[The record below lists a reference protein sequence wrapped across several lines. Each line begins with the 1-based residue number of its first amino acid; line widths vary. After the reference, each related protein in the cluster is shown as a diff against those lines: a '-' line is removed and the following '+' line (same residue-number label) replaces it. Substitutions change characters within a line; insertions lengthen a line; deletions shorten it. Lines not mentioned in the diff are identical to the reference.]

1 MRGERRLLRT
11 GEYLIARASRHLPAG
26 ARDER
31 YREWVAELPAILQD
45 PDVRPAARR
54 AARMLRYASGT
65 IRGTA
70 LTPGSARR
78 VIAHTADAAAPFI
91 TIGLVAYLLGWA
103 KTPQEWIGLG
113 IGCLLGSLTISGCRL
128 AYRRTRGKGLG
139 DDLTDAVEARAR
151 TRARARAAC
160 VLQARASAGSVNST
174 AGYTA
179 GSFPRRKLGPG
190 YRAAEVDE
198 FIARI
203 EATLSGNARPGEAI
217 TAADVRAV
225 KFNVTRHGG
234 YEERTM
240 DEVLDHYA
248 HELDKLMSLPPATA
262 PSHSPRQLTL
272 IPRFRRPYFRDQQN
286 QQAISRGPRFY
297 LPLVAEWNAL
307 RLRMSLV
314 LFHNRVSFI
323 STPG

>member
-1 MRGERRLLRT
+1 VRGERRLLRI
-11 GEYLIARASRHLPAG
+11 GEYLIARACRHLPAE

-31 YREWVAELPAILQD
+31 YREWAAELPAILRD
-45 PDVRPAARR
+45 PGVRTAARR

-78 VIAHTADAAAPFI
+78 VMAHTAGAAAPFI
-91 TIGLVAYLLGWA
+91 ITGLVAYLRGWA

-128 AYRRTRGKGLG
+128 AYRRKRGKGLG

-151 TRARARAAC
+151 TRAQARAAC
-160 VLQARASAGSVNST
+160 ILQARASAGSVNST

-198 FIARI
+198 FIAQI
-203 EATLSGNARPGEAI
+203 EATLSGNARPRRAI

-225 KFNVTRHGG
+225 KFNATRHGG
-234 YEERTM
+234 YDERTM

-248 HELDKLMSLPPATA
+248 HELGKLTPFPPAT
-262 PSHSPRQLTL
+262 P
-272 IPRFRRPYFRDQQN
+272 
-286 QQAISRGPRFY
+286 
-297 LPLVAEWNAL
+297 
-307 RLRMSLV
+307 
-314 LFHNRVSFI
+314 
-323 STPG
+323 PGN